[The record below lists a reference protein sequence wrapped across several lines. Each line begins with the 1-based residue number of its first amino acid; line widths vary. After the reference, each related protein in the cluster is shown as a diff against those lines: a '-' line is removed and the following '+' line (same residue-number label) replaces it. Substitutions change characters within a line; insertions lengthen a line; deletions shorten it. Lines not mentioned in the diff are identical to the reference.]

1 MDTDQIEYVLE
12 VRSTMSM
19 NKAAES
25 LGVSQPT
32 LSYQIKK
39 LETELGFDIFSREG
53 RGITLTPA
61 GEQFCNSLF
70 GIRLELRKTIEH
82 CQNISG
88 RFADNITVGLP
99 ERSVLRFLPEAIRLF
114 SKEFPKVSVT
124 PMFIPYG
131 DFGQFLSGSIDI
143 IFSERGAL
151 GKNAS
156 ILEHHIYDSN
166 IYLVTRDDDPLTR
179 LELIHEGDLQ
189 GRALMVGGGSPP
201 ILRDVQKRVIAQSG
215 VEYFNSNDHDTTLVN
230 VASGKGVCLS
240 PGFLMQEE
248 QGFKWNRFDCPER
261 FDCVLCTKAND
272 TRDSVRRLVEIIAD
286 LYAKYDGPL

>member
-12 VRSTMSM
+12 VRRTMSM

-39 LETELGFDIFSREG
+39 LEAELGFDIFSREG
-53 RGITLTPA
+53 RGIALTPA

-70 GIRLELRKTIEH
+70 GIRLELRKAIEH

-88 RFADNITVGLP
+88 MFSDNITVGLP
-99 ERSVLRFLPEAIRLF
+99 ERSVIRFLPEAIRLF
-114 SKEFPKVSVT
+114 SNEFPNVSVT
-124 PMFIPYG
+124 PMFNPYG
-131 DFGQFLSGSIDI
+131 DFGQFLSGGIDV
-143 IFSERGAL
+143 IFSEKGAL
-151 GKNAS
+151 AKNPG
-156 ILEHHIYDSN
+156 IVEHHIYSSN
-166 IYLVTRDDDPLTR
+166 IYLITRDDDPLT
-179 LELIHEGDLQ
+179 ELDVVHEKDLQ
-189 GRALMVGGGSPP
+189 GRMLMVGGGSPP
-201 ILRDVQKRVIAQSG
+201 ILKNVQKRVISQPD

-240 PGFLMQEE
+240 PGFLMGDDR
-248 QGFKWNRFDCPER
+248 GFKWNRFDCPER

-272 TRDSVRRLVEIIAD
+272 NRDSVRRLVEIIAD